1 MAPIRIVP
9 ASDEEH
15 VHRKL
20 VTLLLAAVVE
30 KPDLVVS
37 VFAGTPAFGLYRLL
51 VERALAEEVDCS
63 RTRFVVFDELLGHNR
78 GGGAA
83 FRAVLQERLFGPLA
97 VPSANAPPPRP
108 ARRTPRSGPG

>member
-1 MAPIRIVP
+1 MATIRIVP

-37 VFAGTPAFGLYRLL
+37 LL
-51 VERALAEEVDCS
+51 QSVP
-63 RTRFVVFDELLGHNR
+63 
-78 GGGAA
+78 GG
-83 FRAVLQERLFGPLA
+83 
-97 VPSANAPPPRP
+97 
-108 ARRTPRSGPG
+108 